1 MVFMVEYVVVT
12 IMQDNG
18 WVIVQDGVEVVVLIE
33 LRVGGLSTN
42 SFRIEKGFVM
52 CISSREL
59 VSGSDPGRSMLGSPR
74 LCEIV
79 SFSNRLL
86 RASLLTWLSMTC
98 AVKK

>member
-59 VSGSDPGRSMLGSPR
+59 VSGSDPRRSMLGQ
-74 LCEIV
+74 IV